1 MSVEKKRRG
10 RVVVV
15 EVVVGVE
22 SARMKG
28 VAEEA
33 DITAGSLSLKWD
45 TTASV
50 AEEEVAMRK
59 ADADIVAGNN
69 SPAAAAAVAAER
81 NCS

>member
-1 MSVEKKRRG
+1 
-10 RVVVV
+10 
-15 EVVVGVE
+15 
-22 SARMKG
+22 
-28 VAEEA
+28 
-33 DITAGSLSLKWD
+33 LKWE

-50 AEEEVAMRK
+50 AAEEVAMRK

>member
-1 MSVEKKRRG
+1 
-10 RVVVV
+10 
-15 EVVVGVE
+15 
-22 SARMKG
+22 MKG
-28 VAEEA
+28 VA

-69 SPAAAAAVAAER
+69 SPAAAAVAAER

>member
-22 SARMKG
+22 SAKMKG

-33 DITAGSLSLKWD
+33 DITAGSLSLKWE

-50 AEEEVAMRK
+50 AAEEVAMRK

-69 SPAAAAAVAAER
+69 SAAVAAER

>member
-10 RVVVV
+10 RVVVEV
-15 EVVVGVE
+15 VVVGVE

-33 DITAGSLSLKWD
+33 DITAGSLSLKWE

-50 AEEEVAMRK
+50 AAEEVAMRK

-69 SPAAAAAVAAER
+69 SPAAAVAAER